1 MLQPQDAEQRL
12 TSRGPSLSLEPQD
25 TLCTRQGEDSE
36 TLANFLE
43 IKFREQKRDVVSLAE
58 KMSLNIHALVPE
70 ERVLGGEALEVAD
83 RVFREGRRF
92 LNGIFLNDWR
102 EDKGFEW
109 PALMT
114 VAQVSSCPAGLAW
127 CKLKGGYGRG
137 NGELL
142 LNSFLRSFSHSC
154 SAPTTLM
161 NRPLPLQ
168 EVQVDWT
175 PSVGGH
181 AAWQLLGAQSG
192 ID

>member
-1 MLQPQDAEQRL
+1 MRTQR
-12 TSRGPSLSLEPQD
+12 
-25 TLCTRQGEDSE
+25 
-36 TLANFLE
+36 LANFLE
-43 IKFREQKRDVVSLAE
+43 IKFREQKCDVVSLAE